1 MSLNSEKNEVK
12 SGLKLNIG
20 CGPGKVPEN
29 WINIDNSFSARL
41 AKYPIIKKFLYRVKI
56 LPKRLYDLPWPSNI
70 TVLDVRKGL
79 PYKDNIVKYIQAS
92 HFLEHLFKKDAE
104 YFLKECYRVMR
115 KGGVIRIIVPDLR
128 AGVKNYINKMEY
140 IEKDTGTTTS
150 PADEFIEGLGLY
162 DNIGKYDSF
171 LIKFMRILQGNKNI
185 HKWIYDYYS
194 LSLRLKLCGFAKIS
208 RRKYLDS
215 QIKDIN
221 LLDRTERFKGSIC
234 IEAIKG

>member
-20 CGPGKVPEN
+20 CGPGKVSEN

-41 AKYPIIKKFLYRVKI
+41 AKYPTIKKFLYRITI
-56 LPKRLYDLPWPSNI
+56 LPKRLYDLPWSQNI
-70 TVLDVRKGL
+70 TVWDVRKGL
-79 PYKDNIVKYIQAS
+79 PYKDDTVKYSYAS
-92 HFLEHLFKKDAE
+92 HFLEHLSKKNAE

-115 KGGVIRIIVPDLR
+115 KGGIIRIVVPDLQ

-140 IEKDTGTTTS
+140 IEKDTSTAS
-150 PADEFIEGLGLY
+150 PADEFVEGLGLY
-162 DNIGKYDSF
+162 DNTGKHDSF

-194 LSLRLKLCGFAKIS
+194 LSLRLKLCGFVKIS
-208 RRKYLDS
+208 QRKYLDS
-215 QIKDIN
+215 QIEDIN
-221 LLDRTERFKGSIC
+221 LLDNPDRFKCSIC
-234 IEAIKG
+234 VEACKD